1 MLISCLSCYNVETLV
16 HSTLEHCEDAD
27 FTFPVHF
34 NFREHTIYVRCR
46 PYLKE
51 FLDRVASVFE
61 TIIFTASQSI
71 YAEQLLNV
79 LDPKRKLFRHRV
91 YRESCV
97 YVEGNYM
104 KDLTVLGR
112 DLTRVMIVDNSPQA
126 FGFQLDNGIPIES
139 WFDDPND
146 MELLKLL
153 PFLES
158 LVGVEDV
165 RPYIARKFNLREKV
179 ATASS
184 LTIDMQM

>member
-1 MLISCLSCYNVETLV
+1 MSLLFSSSRSLCSSEIYHPSSLIFWIMRSCYQYICIIHLELAFSCSLV
-16 HSTLEHCEDAD
+16 G
-27 FTFPVHF
+27 FW
-34 NFREHTIYVRCR
+34 
-46 PYLKE
+46 
-51 FLDRVASVFE
+51 LD
-61 TIIFTASQSI
+61 
-71 YAEQLLNV
+71 LNV
-79 LDPKRKLFRHRV
+79 KPLSSL
-91 YRESCV
+91 
-97 YVEGNYM
+97 
-104 KDLTVLGR
+104 
-112 DLTRVMIVDNSPQA
+112 QA